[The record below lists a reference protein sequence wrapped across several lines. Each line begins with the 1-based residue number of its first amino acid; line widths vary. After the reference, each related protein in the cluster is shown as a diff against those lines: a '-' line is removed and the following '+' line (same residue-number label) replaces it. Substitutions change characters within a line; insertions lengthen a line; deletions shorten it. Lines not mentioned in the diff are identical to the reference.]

1 MAGNPKTSKSVAPK
15 SAKGKAMGRVGGGNA
30 KVSKQTVPGSK
41 GVFVGK
47 NAGKGVV
54 QSSAPKSATTKMK
67 MGGSTKSKKC

>member
-15 SAKGKAMGRVGGGNA
+15 SAQGKAMGRVGGGNA

-41 GVFVGK
+41 GVKVGM

-54 QSSAPKSATTKMK
+54 QSSAVTSKTSKYK
-67 MGGSTKSKKC
+67 MGGKVGKKR